1 MLAQDP
7 QRPTP
12 LYIQFLLY
20 KGSAKPAS
28 TSTEYLRRWRWRTAF
43 SGIENRLLTYG
54 QYPSNIYPMRTYK
67 SSYVLISS
75 SMIHFC
81 IQCMKI
87 NWFFF
92 VIKNLHKLLTP
103 RASHYALRGFMD
115 DGNCAASQHN
125 GRPYRFSTNTNTHS
139 DQALD
144 VQGAC
149 APETIFTL
157 MLLFKSNVLIIYS

>member
-92 VIKNLHKLLTP
+92 VIKNIHKLLTP

-125 GRPYRFSTNTNTHS
+125 GRPYRFSTNTNPHS